1 MRTILYDP
9 PEIEYLDGHPHPKV
23 SPKTAHSLV
32 QGALGAVLRNCG
44 RGLGY
49 AGPEWRFEPG
59 AIDRTPTELV
69 PDLAFVGK
77 QRLLN
82 LPAERRSKP
91 PFSPDIAIEIR
102 SPKSDLPYL
111 KEKIARYL
119 VTGSVLVLDVDPA
132 QRRILAHAGSGTK
145 AYGRG
150 ARFEHEAAPW
160 FVFDVDE
167 IFADLDA
174 IGLVDSLGRGC

>member
-23 SPKTAHSLV
+23 SPKTPHSMV
-32 QGALGAVLRNCG
+32 QGALGALLRTCG
-44 RGLGY
+44 RELGF

-59 AIDRTPTELV
+59 AVDRTPTELV
-69 PDLAFVGK
+69 PDLAFVAK
-77 QRLLN
+77 QRLLDV
-82 LPAERRSKP
+82 PAERRFKP

-132 QRRILAHAGSGTK
+132 TRSIMAHAKNGTK
-145 AYGRG
+145 EYTRG

-160 FVFDVDE
+160 LVFDVDE

-174 IGLVDSLGRGC
+174 IENG

>member
-32 QGALGAVLRNCG
+32 QGALAAVLRRCAG
-44 RGLGY
+44 SRGF

-69 PDLAFVGK
+69 PDLAFVTK
-77 QRLLN
+77 ERLLAV
-82 LPAERRSKP
+82 PRGRRQKP

-102 SPKSDLPYL
+102 SHKSDLAYL
-111 KEKIARYL
+111 GEKIARYL
-119 VTGSVLVLDVDPA
+119 ITGSVLVLDVDPA
-132 QRRILAHAGSGTK
+132 GRRIVAHAKTGTK
-145 AYGRG
+145 EYAQGTH
-150 ARFEHEAAPW
+150 FEHEAAPW
-160 FVFDVDE
+160 LVFGLDE
-167 IFADLDA
+167 IFADLDVMES
-174 IGLVDSLGRGC
+174 G